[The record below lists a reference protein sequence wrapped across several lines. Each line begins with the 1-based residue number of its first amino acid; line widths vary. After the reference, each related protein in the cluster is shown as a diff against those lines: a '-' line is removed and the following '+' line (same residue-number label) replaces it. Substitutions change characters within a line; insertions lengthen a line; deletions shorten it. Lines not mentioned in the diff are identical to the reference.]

1 MTTRPPSRMKV
12 LPLLTLAGLAALLGS
27 CAVGPNHAV
36 PENAAVTGGFIS
48 PGANSSDPGDLAQ
61 WWRRLNDSKLNS
73 LINRALEANQDLKI
87 AASRVAEARA
97 GRASAVSGLFP
108 QANVSGAA
116 TRSGSSE
123 NAGGAAAA
131 GGKRTMNFF
140 DLGLDASWEV
150 DVFGGTRRGIEAA
163 SADLDAAG
171 EAERDV
177 RVGVI
182 SEVTIAYM
190 ELRGY
195 QARKSVAERN
205 LKSQRETLELTRS
218 RLAAGVNSDLDV
230 ARAETQVEATAAT
243 LPTFEA
249 ALRRSIYRLGVL
261 LGGTPGSLVDEL
273 LTAKNLP
280 GTPPTVPVG
289 LQSDLLRRRPDV
301 RRSERELAAAT
312 ARIGVAVADLYPR
325 FRLTGATGLQSIEAD
340 TLFKGKSGL
349 WSLGPS
355 LSWPVFSAGRIRANI
370 NAQTARQEQAG
381 LAYEKAVYGALE
393 DVEGSLISFGQE
405 QKRYASLTR
414 AVDASRRA
422 SKLASDRYKAGITD
436 FLDVLDADRAVLLA
450 EDSQV
455 ESQTQVAL
463 NFVRL
468 YKALG
473 GGWTNADL
481 KK

>member
-1 MTTRPPSRMKV
+1 MKV
-12 LPLLTLAGLAALLGS
+12 LPLLTLAGLSVLLGS

-73 LINRALEANQDLKI
+73 LITRALTANQDLKI

-97 GRASAVSGLFP
+97 ARAAAVSGLFP
-108 QANVSGAA
+108 QVNGRGAA

-123 NAGGAAAA
+123 NAGGGASAL
-131 GGKRTMNFF
+131 GGPRTSNFF
-140 DLGLDASWEV
+140 DLGLDASWEI

-163 SADLDAAG
+163 GADLDAAG

-182 SEVTIAYM
+182 SEVAIAYM

-205 LKSQRETLELTRS
+205 IKSQRETLELTRS

-230 ARAETQVEATAAT
+230 ARAESQVEATAAT

-273 LTAKNLP
+273 LASKNLP
-280 GTPPTVPVG
+280 ATPPTVPVG

-325 FRLTGATGLQSIEAD
+325 FNLTGAAGLQSIEAD
-340 TLFKGKSGL
+340 TLFKGRSGL

-355 LSWPVFSAGRIRANI
+355 LSWPVFSAGRIRSNI
-370 NAQTARQEQAG
+370 KVQTARQEQAA
-381 LAYEKAVYGALE
+381 LTYEKAVLGALE

-405 QKRYASLTR
+405 QKRYASLSR

-422 SKLASDRYKAGITD
+422 SRLASDRYKAGITD
-436 FLDVLDADRAVLLA
+436 FLDVLDADRAVLQA

-473 GGWTNADL
+473 GGWEKADL